1 VSPRNASRRAYLD
14 RCGKSRAPCDPPHL
28 GVKGGLHDV
37 VLVEVRSVDPEASFL
52 HA

>member
-1 VSPRNASRRAYLD
+1 VVSLERLAI
-14 RCGKSRAPCDPPHL
+14 L